1 MCKDASGA
9 LAPLAASGVVPS
21 DAEASRCQEAVF
33 VLGGSNGTSAIPE
46 VEVATFGMQTW
57 DILPQ
62 LLPTKRNRL
71 GAVLFAKIPPEK
83 GKQWA
88 VR

>member
-1 MCKDASGA
+1 VCKDASGA
-9 LAPLAASGVVPS
+9 LVPLEASGVV
-21 DAEASRCQEAVF
+21 ASGAQASTCQEAVF
-33 VLGGSNGTSAIPE
+33 VLGGSNGSSAIPE

-62 LLPTKRNRL
+62 LLPTQRNRL
-71 GAVLFAKIPPEK
+71 GAVLFAKLPPEK

-88 VR
+88 LR

>member
-1 MCKDASGA
+1 M
-9 LAPLAASGVVPS
+9 LPLQSVEQVPAAGGGKTT
-21 DAEASRCQEAVF
+21 CQDAVF

-46 VEVATFGMQTW
+46 VEVATFGMQQW

-71 GAVLFAKIPPEK
+71 AAVLFAKTAPS
-83 GKQWA
+83 GK
-88 VR
+88 RR

>member
-1 MCKDASGA
+1 MPLQTGELLPAGA
-9 LAPLAASGVVPS
+9 EDLT
-21 DAEASRCQEAVF
+21 CQDAVF

-46 VEVATFGMQTW
+46 VEVATFGMQKW

-62 LLPTKRNRL
+62 RLPTKRNRL
-71 GAVLFAKIPPEK
+71 GAVVFAKSAPS

-88 VR
+88 MRR